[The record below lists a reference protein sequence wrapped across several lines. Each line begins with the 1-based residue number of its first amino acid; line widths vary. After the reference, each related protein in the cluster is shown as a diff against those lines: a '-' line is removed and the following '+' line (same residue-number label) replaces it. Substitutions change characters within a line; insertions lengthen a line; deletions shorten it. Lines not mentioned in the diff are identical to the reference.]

1 MKRILFLSFFTI
13 CLVAGAAFGQNDLG
27 ESERSQK
34 MAPFGLGM
42 AVSVLGEMH
51 DVSMQQAV
59 MTYRQTLP
67 HYADD
72 LMPFFTLRIDAEDYV
87 RLDVAQTATNAL
99 RKKANASDK
108 WQMLVGERFGAI
120 YAQIKKNRDKGVKID
135 IDDLRFSLETITTLS
150 ANPPSGFPKDIN
162 AKFTELG
169 AMSKSADLGSQTN
182 VDKIVEKVISTLQ
195 LIEG

>member
-27 ESERSQK
+27 ESECSQK

-51 DVSMQQAV
+51 DVSMQQTV